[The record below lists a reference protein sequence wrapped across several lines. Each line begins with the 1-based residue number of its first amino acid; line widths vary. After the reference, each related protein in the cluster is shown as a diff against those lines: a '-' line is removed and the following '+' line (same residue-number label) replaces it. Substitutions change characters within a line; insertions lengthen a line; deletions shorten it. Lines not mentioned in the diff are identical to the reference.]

1 MLQAHTS
8 ERSAERPA
16 GSTGPVAAG
25 IGRRLSGIGRTM
37 LSLLLPPLCLGCE
50 TVLGAEE
57 RWLCAGC
64 SLRISQSAR
73 PRTRT
78 IGLGVP
84 VNETCGSADQNG
96 ASPPFIAELRIDYAL
111 DYISTVSK
119 LITELKY
126 GDKPGL
132 AGVLAPF
139 MDSALTGPVPGDTAV
154 VPVPVHPSRRRERG
168 YNQSELLAA
177 RIARLRGLSLKSGIL
192 LKTRNTG
199 SQTGLEREE
208 REQNVVGSFGLCR
221 SDRLSGMRIL
231 LVDDV
236 VTTGSTLRECAI
248 ALLESGAME
257 VSACVAASS
266 P

>member
-1 MLQAHTS
+1 MLLAHTS
-8 ERSAERPA
+8 ERSAE
-16 GSTGPVAAG
+16 GSARSSVPVAAG
-25 IGRRLSGIGRTM
+25 IGGRLSGMGRTM

-50 TVLGAEE
+50 TVLGSEE

-78 IGLGVP
+78 IAG
-84 VNETCGSADQNG
+84 
-96 ASPPFIAELRIDYAL
+96 LRISYAL
-111 DYISTVSK
+111 DYTSTVSK

-132 AGVLAPF
+132 AGVLARF
-139 MDSALTGPVPGDTAV
+139 MDSALAGPVPEDTAV

-192 LKTRNTG
+192 LKTSNTG

-208 REQNVVGSFGLCR
+208 REQNVVGSFGLR
-221 SDRLSGMRIL
+221 RPDRLSGRRIL

-236 VTTGSTLRECAI
+236 VTTGSTLRECAL
-248 ALLESGAME
+248 ALLESGARE